1 MKRLHHW
8 FLTGLYAGLCAGVL
22 GPSALLAQTPGPTS
36 PPAVA
41 PSKAGSDIVQRTLP
55 NGMQVIVKVDRR
67 APTAVHMVWV
77 RVGSM
82 DEVDGKSGIAHVLEH
97 MLFKGTDTLAPG
109 EFSRRVAALGG
120 RENAFT
126 SKDYTGYFQMIPA
139 QRVPDVMRL
148 EANRFAHN
156 RWSDEEFAKEI
167 EVIKEERRLRTD
179 DVPRAALQEQL
190 SAVQFSASPYRRPI
204 IGWMND
210 LDHLRPQEVREF
222 FRQWYVPAN
231 ASVVVVGDVDPE
243 QVWAWAQ
250 EIYGPIA
257 VGPALPERKPRAE
270 PPQMGERRLRFKA
283 PAEQAVVTLSWK
295 VPGLTSLAPGEQTRD
310 ALALTVLSA
319 LLDGYSGARLDR
331 SLTQGANRVA
341 DSAGSYHSLS
351 GRGPN
356 VFVLEGVPAPG
367 KTPQQL
373 EQALRAEIERIA
385 RDGVQEAELKRVKT
399 QWTAAQVYG
408 RDSLF
413 NQAREI
419 GTWWINGLP
428 LDTSD
433 RLIEMLHTV
442 SASQVQDVARR
453 YFGEDQL
460 TVAELVP
467 QPSNKPSPA
476 PRAGV
481 PLRH

>member
-1 MKRLHHW
+1 MKRLKHCLSAA
-8 FLTGLYAGLCAGVL
+8 LTAGLCAGL
-22 GPSALLAQTPGPTS
+22 MGASTLRAQTNPTTAS
-36 PPAVA
+36 STAHVVGEA
-41 PSKAGSDIVQRTLP
+41 SNILHRTLS

-77 RVGSM
+77 RVGSI

-148 EANRFAHN
+148 EANRFANN

-179 DVPRAALQEQL
+179 DVPRAAMQEQL
-190 SAVQFSASPYRRPI
+190 AAVQFSASPYRRPI

-210 LDHLRPQEVREF
+210 LDNLRPAEVREF
-222 FRQWYVPAN
+222 FRQWYVPGN
-231 ASVVVVGDVDPE
+231 ASVVVVGDVDAE

-250 EIYGPIA
+250 DIYGSIPSGA
-257 VGPALPERKPRAE
+257 ALPERKPRLE
-270 PPQMGERRLRFKA
+270 PAQAGERRLLFKA
-283 PAEQAVVTLSWK
+283 PAEQSVLTLSWK
-295 VPGLTSLAPGEQTRD
+295 VPGLTTLESGESTRD

-331 SLTQGANRVA
+331 RLTQGADRVA

-356 VFVLEGVPAPG
+356 VFVLEGVPARG

-373 EQALRAEIERIA
+373 EKALRGEIERIA
-385 RDGVQEAELKRVKT
+385 REGVNEAELKRVKT

-433 RLIEMLHTV
+433 RLIDMLNSVT
-442 SASQVQDVARR
+442 AQQVQDVARR
-453 YFGEDQL
+453 YFNDDLL
-460 TVAELVP
+460 TVAQLVP
-467 QPSNKPSPA
+467 QPMKAPNP

-481 PLRH
+481 SLRH

>member
-1 MKRLHHW
+1 M
-8 FLTGLYAGLCAGVL
+8 
-22 GPSALLAQTPGPTS
+22 SGPTS
-36 PPAVA
+36 VR
-41 PSKAGSDIVQRTLP
+41 GIVSDFLP
-55 NGMQVIVKVDRR
+55 NGMQVIVKADRR

-77 RVGSM
+77 RVGSI

-97 MLFKGTDTLAPG
+97 MLFKGTETLAPG

-139 QRVPDVMRL
+139 QRLPDVMRL
-148 EANRFAHN
+148 EADRFARN

-179 DVPRAALQEQL
+179 DVPRAALFEQL
-190 SAVQFSASPYRRPI
+190 AAVQFSASPYRRPI

-210 LDHLRPQEVREF
+210 LDHLRPSEVRDF
-222 FRQWYVPAN
+222 YRQWYVPAN
-231 ASVVVVGDVDPE
+231 ATVLVVGDVDPT
-243 QVWAWAQ
+243 QVMQWARD
-250 EIYGPIA
+250 IYGNIPVAA
-257 VGPALPERKPRAE
+257 VPDRKPREE
-270 PPQMGERRLRFKA
+270 PPQQGMRRLQFKA
-283 PAEQAVVTLSWK
+283 PAEQSYLILSWK
-295 VPGLTSLAPGEQTRD
+295 VPGLKTLQPGAQTTD

-319 LLDGYSGARLDR
+319 LLDGYSGSRLDR
-331 SLTQGANRVA
+331 RLTQGPDRVA
-341 DSAGSYHSLS
+341 DSAGSYHSLN

-367 KTPQQL
+367 RSVEQL
-373 EQALRAEIERIA
+373 EQALRAEIERVA
-385 RDGVQEAELKRVKT
+385 REGVTEAELRRVKA

-419 GTWWINGLP
+419 GTWWVTGLP

-433 RLIEMLHTV
+433 QLIEMLQSVTV
-442 SASQVQDVARR
+442 AQVQDVARK
-453 YFGEDQL
+453 YFNDDQL
-460 TVAELVP
+460 TVAQLVP
-467 QPSNKPSPA
+467 QPIATSTARRPSA
-476 PRAGV
+476 NI
-481 PLRH
+481 RH

>member
-1 MKRLHHW
+1 MKRLLIW
-8 FLTGLYAGLCAGVL
+8 CAALFGM
-22 GPSALLAQTPGPTS
+22 ALLVATPVRAQAS
-36 PPAVA
+36 PPAA
-41 PSKAGSDIVQRTLP
+41 ASPIVHHTLP

-139 QRVPDVMRL
+139 ERVPDVMRL

-167 EVIKEERRLRTD
+167 EVIKEERRMRTD

-190 SAVQFSASPYRRPI
+190 AAVQFSASPYRRPI

-210 LDHLRPQEVREF
+210 LDHLQPEEVRQF

-231 ASVVVVGDVDPE
+231 ATVVVVGDVQPD

-250 EIYGPIA
+250 EIYGTIPSA
-257 VGPALPERKPRAE
+257 TVPERKPRVE
-270 PPQMGERRLRFKA
+270 PVQKGIRRLQFKA
-283 PAEQAVVTLSWK
+283 PAEQSYLTMSWK
-295 VPGLTSLAPGEQTRD
+295 VPGLESLEPSAPTTD

-331 SLTQGANRVA
+331 RLTQGADRVA
-341 DSAGSYHSLS
+341 DSAGAYHDLS
-351 GRGPN
+351 ARGPK
-356 VFVLEGVPAPG
+356 VFVLDGVPAPG
-367 KTPQQL
+367 KTLEQL
-373 EQALRAEIERIA
+373 EQALRAEITRIA
-385 RDGVQEAELKRVKT
+385 RDGVSEAELRRVKT

-419 GTWWINGLP
+419 GTWWIEGLP

-433 RLIEMLHTV
+433 RLIDALQQVT
-442 SASQVQDVARR
+442 AQQVQDVARR
-453 YFGEDQL
+453 CFTDDQL
-460 TVAELVP
+460 TVAQLLP
-467 QPSNKPSPA
+467 QPMNPNAGRRPSVA
-476 PRAGV
+476 
-481 PLRH
+481 LRH

>member
-8 FLTGLYAGLCAGVL
+8 FRAGLYASLCAGFL
-22 GPSALLAQTPGPTS
+22 GTSTLHAQATLPAAGANPAS
-36 PPAVA
+36 P
-41 PSKAGSDIVQRTLP
+41 AGATAIVERTLP

-67 APTAVHMVWV
+67 APTAVHMLWV

-120 RENAFT
+120 RDNAFT
-126 SKDYTGYFQMIPA
+126 SKDFTGYFQMIPSS
-139 QRVPDVMRL
+139 RVPDVMRL
-148 EANRFAHN
+148 EANRFANN

-179 DVPRAALQEQL
+179 DVPRAAMQEQL
-190 SAVQFSASPYRRPI
+190 AAVQFSASPYRRPI

-210 LDHLRPQEVREF
+210 LDHLRPDEVREF
-222 FRQWYVPAN
+222 FRQWYVPGN
-231 ASVVVVGDVDPE
+231 AAVVVVGDVNPD

-250 EIYGPIA
+250 EIYGAIP
-257 VGPALPERKPRAE
+257 VGPALPVRKPRAE
-270 PPQMGERRLRFKA
+270 PPQMGERRLLFKA
-283 PAEQAVVTLSWK
+283 PAEQAVLTMSWK
-295 VPGLTSLAPGEQTRD
+295 VPGLTDLAPGERTRD

-331 SLTQGANRVA
+331 RLTQGADRVA

-356 VFVLEGVPAPG
+356 VFVLEGVPARG

-373 EQALRAEIERIA
+373 EKALRGEIERIA
-385 RDGVQEAELKRVKT
+385 REGVQEAELRRVKT

-433 RLIEMLHTV
+433 RLIDLLNGVTAE
-442 SASQVQDVARR
+442 QVQSVARR
-453 YFGEDQL
+453 YFIDDHL
-460 TVAELVP
+460 TVAQLVP
-467 QPSNKPSPA
+467 QAIKTVTP
-476 PRAGV
+476 PRPGV
-481 PLRH
+481 QLRH

>member
-8 FLTGLYAGLCAGVL
+8 FRAGLYASLCAGFL
-22 GPSALLAQTPGPTS
+22 GTSTLHAQPTFPAAGAS
-36 PPAVA
+36 PASPAGA
-41 PSKAGSDIVQRTLP
+41 TAIVERTLP

-67 APTAVHMVWV
+67 APTAVHMLWV

-120 RENAFT
+120 RDNAFT
-126 SKDYTGYFQMIPA
+126 SKDFTGYFQMIPSS
-139 QRVPDVMRL
+139 RVPDVMRL
-148 EANRFAHN
+148 EANRFANN

-179 DVPRAALQEQL
+179 DVPRAAMQEQL
-190 SAVQFSASPYRRPI
+190 AAVQFSASPYRRPI

-210 LDHLRPQEVREF
+210 LDHLRPDEVREF
-222 FRQWYVPAN
+222 FRQWYVPGN
-231 ASVVVVGDVDPE
+231 AAVVVVGDVNPD

-250 EIYGPIA
+250 EIYGPIP
-257 VGPALPERKPRAE
+257 VGPALPVRKPRVE
-270 PPQMGERRLRFKA
+270 PPQMGERRLLFKA
-283 PAEQAVVTLSWK
+283 PAEQAVLTMSWK
-295 VPGLTSLAPGEQTRD
+295 VPGLTDLAPGERTRD

-331 SLTQGANRVA
+331 RLTQGADRVA

-356 VFVLEGVPAPG
+356 VFVLEGVPARG

-373 EQALRAEIERIA
+373 EKALRGEIERIA
-385 RDGVQEAELKRVKT
+385 REGVQEAELRRVKT

-433 RLIEMLHTV
+433 RLIDLLNGVTAE
-442 SASQVQDVARR
+442 QVQSVARR
-453 YFGEDQL
+453 YFIDDHL
-460 TVAELVP
+460 TVAQLVP
-467 QPSNKPSPA
+467 QAIKTVTP
-476 PRAGV
+476 PRPGV
-481 PLRH
+481 QLRH

>member
-1 MKRLHHW
+1 MKPLL
-8 FLTGLYAGLCAGVL
+8 FCLCAAWLV
-22 GPSALLAQTPGPTS
+22 AARAQAPIE
-36 PPAVA
+36 PAPVGSTLQTTA
-41 PSKAGSDIVQRTLP
+41 PARGIEQHTLP

-77 RVGSM
+77 RVGSI

-97 MLFKGTDTLAPG
+97 MLFKGTESLAPG

-126 SKDYTGYFQMIPA
+126 SKDYTGYFQLIPA
-139 QRVPDVMRL
+139 RRLPDVMRL
-148 EANRFAHN
+148 EADRFAHN

-190 SAVQFSASPYRRPI
+190 AAVQFSASPYRRPI

-210 LDHLRPQEVREF
+210 LDHLRPAEVREF

-231 ASVVVVGDVDPE
+231 ATVVVVGDVDPA
-243 QVWAWAQ
+243 QVLDWARNF
-250 EIYGPIA
+250 YGPIPSA
-257 VGPALPERKPRAE
+257 AALPERKPREE
-270 PPQMGERRLRFKA
+270 PTQMGMRRLQFKA
-283 PAEQAVVTLSWK
+283 PAEQSYLLMSWK
-295 VPGLTSLAPGEQTRD
+295 VPGLKNKQPEADTTD

-331 SLTQGANRVA
+331 RLTQGADRVA
-341 DSAGSYHSLS
+341 DSAGSYHSLN

-367 KTPQQL
+367 KTSEQL
-373 EQALRAEIERIA
+373 EQALRTEIDRVA
-385 RDGVQEAELKRVKT
+385 REGVTEAELRRVKA

-408 RDSLF
+408 RDSSF

-419 GTWWINGLP
+419 GSWWITGMP

-433 RLIEMLHTV
+433 QLIGMLQAIT
-442 SASQVQDVARR
+442 AAQVQDVARR
-453 YFGEDQL
+453 YFVDEQL
-460 TVAELVP
+460 TVAQLLP
-467 QPSNKPSPA
+467 QPLNTNPPRRPA
-476 PRAGV
+476 
-481 PLRH
+481 LTTRH

>member
-1 MKRLHHW
+1 MKRLNHW
-8 FLTGLYAGLCAGVL
+8 FCTGLYAGLCAGL
-22 GPSALLAQTPGPTS
+22 MGAATLHAQVSTRNGEAASTAPVSS
-36 PPAVA
+36 P
-41 PSKAGSDIVQRTLP
+41 DLFERTLP

-77 RVGSM
+77 RVGSI

-126 SKDYTGYFQMIPA
+126 SKDYTGYFQMIPS
-139 QRVPDVMRL
+139 QRLPDVMQL
-148 EANRFAHN
+148 EANRFAKN

-179 DVPRAALQEQL
+179 DVPRAAMQEQMA
-190 SAVQFSASPYRRPI
+190 AVQFSASPYRRPI

-210 LDHLRPQEVREF
+210 LDHLRPDEVREF

-250 EIYGPIA
+250 TYYGPIPA
-257 VGPALPERKPRAE
+257 AAALPERKPRAE
-270 PPQMGERRLRFKA
+270 PAQAGERRLLFKA
-283 PAEQAVVTLSWK
+283 PAEQAVLTMSWK
-295 VPGLTSLAPGEQTRD
+295 VPGLTTLQASETTRD

-331 SLTQGANRVA
+331 RLTQGADRVA
-341 DSAGSYHSLS
+341 DSAGSYHSLY
-351 GRGPN
+351 GRGPH
-356 VFVLEGVPAPG
+356 VFVLEGVPARG

-373 EQALRAEIERIA
+373 EKALRGEIERIA
-385 RDGVQEAELKRVKT
+385 REGVTEAELKRVKT

-419 GTWWINGLP
+419 GTWWIIGLP

-433 RLIEMLHTV
+433 RLIDALNGVTPR
-442 SASQVQDVARR
+442 QVQEVARR
-453 YFGEDQL
+453 YFNDDQL
-460 TVAELVP
+460 TVAQLVP
-467 QPSNKPSPA
+467 QPVKPLSP

-481 PLRH
+481 SLRH

>member
-8 FLTGLYAGLCAGVL
+8 FRAGLYASLCAGFL
-22 GPSALLAQTPGPTS
+22 GTSTLHAQATFPAAGANPAS
-36 PPAVA
+36 P
-41 PSKAGSDIVQRTLP
+41 AGATAIVERTLP

-67 APTAVHMVWV
+67 APTAVHMLWV

-120 RENAFT
+120 RDNAFT
-126 SKDYTGYFQMIPA
+126 SKDFTGYFQMIPSS
-139 QRVPDVMRL
+139 RVPDVMRL
-148 EANRFAHN
+148 EANRFANN

-179 DVPRAALQEQL
+179 DVPRAAMQEQL
-190 SAVQFSASPYRRPI
+190 AAVQFSASPYRRPI

-210 LDHLRPQEVREF
+210 LDHLRPDEVREF
-222 FRQWYVPAN
+222 FRQWYVPGN
-231 ASVVVVGDVDPE
+231 AAVVVVGDVNPD

-250 EIYGPIA
+250 EIYGPIP
-257 VGPALPERKPRAE
+257 VGPALPVRKPRAE
-270 PPQMGERRLRFKA
+270 PPQMGERRLLFKA
-283 PAEQAVVTLSWK
+283 PAEQAVLTMSWK
-295 VPGLTSLAPGEQTRD
+295 VPGLTDLAPGERTRD

-331 SLTQGANRVA
+331 RLTQGADRVA

-356 VFVLEGVPAPG
+356 VFVLEGVPARG

-373 EQALRAEIERIA
+373 EKALRGEIERIA
-385 RDGVQEAELKRVKT
+385 REGVQEAELRRVKT

-433 RLIEMLHTV
+433 RLIDLLNGVTAE
-442 SASQVQDVARR
+442 QVQSVARR
-453 YFGEDQL
+453 YFIDDHL
-460 TVAELVP
+460 TVAQLVP
-467 QPSNKPSPA
+467 QAIKTVTP
-476 PRAGV
+476 PRPGV
-481 PLRH
+481 QLRH

>member
-8 FLTGLYAGLCAGVL
+8 FRAGLYASLCAGFL
-22 GPSALLAQTPGPTS
+22 GTSTLHAQPTFPAAGAS
-36 PPAVA
+36 PASPAGA
-41 PSKAGSDIVQRTLP
+41 TAIVERTLP

-67 APTAVHMVWV
+67 APTAVHMLWV

-97 MLFKGTDTLAPG
+97 MLFKGTDTLVPG

-120 RENAFT
+120 RDNAFT
-126 SKDYTGYFQMIPA
+126 SKDFTGYFQMIPSS
-139 QRVPDVMRL
+139 RVPDVMRL
-148 EANRFAHN
+148 EANRFANN

-179 DVPRAALQEQL
+179 DVPRAAMQEQL
-190 SAVQFSASPYRRPI
+190 AAVQFSASPYRRPI

-210 LDHLRPQEVREF
+210 LDHLRPDEVREF
-222 FRQWYVPAN
+222 FRQWYVPGN
-231 ASVVVVGDVDPE
+231 AAVVVVGDVNPD

-250 EIYGPIA
+250 EIYGPIP

-270 PPQMGERRLRFKA
+270 PPQMGERRLLFKA
-283 PAEQAVVTLSWK
+283 PAEQAVLTMSWK
-295 VPGLTSLAPGEQTRD
+295 VPGLTDLAPGERTRD

-331 SLTQGANRVA
+331 RLTQGADRVA

-356 VFVLEGVPAPG
+356 VFVLEGVPARG

-373 EQALRAEIERIA
+373 EKALRGEIERIA
-385 RDGVQEAELKRVKT
+385 REGVQEAELQRVKT

-433 RLIEMLHTV
+433 RLIDLLNGVTAE
-442 SASQVQDVARR
+442 QVQSVARR
-453 YFGEDQL
+453 YFIDDHL
-460 TVAELVP
+460 TVAQLVP
-467 QPSNKPSPA
+467 QPIKTVTP
-476 PRAGV
+476 PRPGV
-481 PLRH
+481 QLRH